1 MITPITRQELQAKI
15 ESCDEFYLVETL
27 GETCFR
33 HSHLPGA
40 ICLPPG
46 ATEQLAPTLL
56 PHKNADIVLYC
67 LDLECVASLDAARA
81 LEELGYTDLYE
92 YEGGKQDWVE
102 AGLPTEGQSHK
113 HRKTAALK

>member
-15 ESCDEFYLVETL
+15 ESGGKFYLVETL

-33 HSHLPGA
+33 HSHLPVA
-40 ICLPPG
+40 INLPPG

-56 PHKNADIVLYC
+56 PDKNAFIVLYC
-67 LDLECVASLDAARA
+67 LDLECVASLDMARE
-81 LEELGYTDLYE
+81 LEQLGYTNLYE
-92 YEGGKQDWVE
+92 YEGGKQDWVY

-113 HRKTAALK
+113 HR

>member
-15 ESCDEFYLVETL
+15 ESGDTFYLVETL

-40 ICLPPG
+40 INLPPG

-56 PHKNADIVLYC
+56 PDKNGFIALYC
-67 LDLECVASLDAARA
+67 LDLECAASLDAART
-81 LEELGYTDLYE
+81 LEKMGYSNLYE

-102 AGLPTEGQSHK
+102 AGLPTEGQSYK
-113 HRKTAALK
+113 HR